1 MSISIST
8 DVVNKYVMF
17 VLGKDK
23 CMPVLFINSI
33 KNCNV
38 NKIVKVHICCSE

>member
-8 DVVNKYVMF
+8 DVVSKYIMF

-23 CMPVLFINSI
+23 CMPVLFINSM
-33 KNCNV
+33 KKCNV
-38 NKIVKVHICCSE
+38 NKIVKVHICCS